1 MSSQNSTEKDPP
13 LILVVDDDTDHLI
26 LVQRWLIQAGY
37 LVDGASHGRQALAR
51 IERQR
56 PDMVITDL
64 VMDEMDGLA
73 LIEQIHLRDP
83 LLPIVMVSGQA
94 DIAHAVEATRRGV
107 VDFLVKPVEREALL
121 EQVTETLRLGSPGR
135 SDSEGFC
142 LPFVHRSLTT
152 SELLERA
159 RQAADSDAPVL
170 ITGPTGS
177 GKQLLAECL
186 HKASARAD
194 KPFVTLRC
202 GALPERLLES
212 ELFGHVTGAFTGATE
227 DHRGMLQTVQGGTL
241 ALKDVEE
248 LPLSAQTRLLQTME
262 EMQVRPLGCDHAFP
276 TDVRI
281 IATTRINLAEAV
293 QGGLFRE
300 DLYYRLK
307 VIPLQLP
314 SLAERREDI
323 PALAEH
329 FLEELSHKDEHPKR
343 FAPDA
348 LRLLIG
354 ADWPGNVRQ
363 LQNVVAHCHAMTPG
377 DLIPESMTAEA
388 LEGLGSSPPTLDDAR
403 AAFERRY
410 LAGLLRATNGN
421 VTNAARL
428 AGRNR
433 TEFYKLLRRHQL
445 DPKDYRQT

>member
-1 MSSQNSTEKDPP
+1 MSSQESTEKDPP

-37 LVDGASHGRQALAR
+37 LVDGASQGRQALAR

-64 VMDEMDGLA
+64 VMNEMDGLA
-73 LIEQIHLRDP
+73 LIEQIHRRDP
-83 LLPIVMVSGQA
+83 LLPIIMVSGQA

-107 VDFLVKPVEREALL
+107 VDFLVKPVERDTLL
-121 EQVTETLRLGSPGR
+121 AQVVETLRLSSPGR
-135 SDSEGFC
+135 SDEERFC
-142 LPFVHRSLTT
+142 TPWIHRSTTT

-159 RQAADSDAPVL
+159 RQAADNEAPVL

-186 HKASARAD
+186 HHASARAD
-194 KPFVTLRC
+194 KPFVALRC
-202 GALPERLLES
+202 GVLPERLLES

-227 DHRGMLQTVQGGTL
+227 DHRGLLQTVRGGTL
-241 ALKDVEE
+241 VLKDIDE

-262 EMQVRPLGCDHAFP
+262 EMQVRPLGGDRAFP

-281 IATTRINLAEAV
+281 IATTRVDLGEAV
-293 QGGLFRE
+293 QNGQFRE
-300 DLYYRLK
+300 DLYYHLK
-307 VIPLQLP
+307 VIPLQVP

-329 FLEELSHKDEHPKR
+329 FLDELAREGETPKR

-363 LQNVVAHCHAMTPG
+363 LQNVVAHCQAMTPG
-377 DLIPESMTAEA
+377 DIIPETMAAEA
-388 LEGLGSSPPTLDDAR
+388 LEGLGTSPPTLDDAR

-410 LAGLLRATNGN
+410 LSGLLRATNGN
-421 VTNAARL
+421 VTNA
-428 AGRNR
+428 GRPQPHRVLQAAASSPAQAQGLPPNL
-433 TEFYKLLRRHQL
+433 T
-445 DPKDYRQT
+445 